1 MGPDPMFGN
10 FRRLFARH
18 DNTATVPG
26 STAGPF
32 IQAIP
37 LRRLWWAAILLLGLS
52 AGAVVWTIGQL
63 RADAISA
70 AVSETGN
77 IASVL
82 AVQLSRSLKSIDTV
96 RLEIKQSVERHDIDS
111 PADFQAA
118 VDRHEFQEA
127 LTNDLARLPQV
138 FSIPIA
144 DREGQIVVSTAGW
157 TAARFNVAGRDF
169 FWKARDRRDGQLIT
183 SIPAVNRVNDKQT
196 IVFARRLEDS
206 KGNFVGIVLA
216 GVNTKYFE
224 DIYGA
229 T

>member
-18 DNTATVPG
+18 DSAATVSGPA
-26 STAGPF
+26 AGAV
-32 IQAIP
+32 IETIP

-52 AGAVVWTIGQL
+52 ASAVVWTIWQL

-96 RLEIKQSVERHDIDS
+96 LLEIKQSVERHDIDS

-118 VDRHEFQEA
+118 IERHEFQEA
-127 LTNDLARLPQV
+127 LT
-138 FSIPIA
+138 
-144 DREGQIVVSTAGW
+144 
-157 TAARFNVAGRDF
+157 
-169 FWKARDRRDGQLIT
+169 K
-183 SIPAVNRVNDKQT
+183 
-196 IVFARRLEDS
+196 
-206 KGNFVGIVLA
+206 
-216 GVNTKYFE
+216 
-224 DIYGA
+224 
-229 T
+229 